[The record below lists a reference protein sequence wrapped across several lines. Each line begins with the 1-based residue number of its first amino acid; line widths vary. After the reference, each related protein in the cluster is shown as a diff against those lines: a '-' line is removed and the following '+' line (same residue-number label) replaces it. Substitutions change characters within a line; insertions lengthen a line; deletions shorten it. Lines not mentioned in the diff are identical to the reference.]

1 MGSERGPAGSFRA
14 TRPLRSGPGWVIIR
28 DIRGKGS
35 LWLSP
40 ASVAANPPVAI
51 DGVALEGGLRALL
64 KLDPMRMMRFGYL
77 GPKRGIFIR
86 TKP

>member
-1 MGSERGPAGSFRA
+1 M
-14 TRPLRSGPGWVIIR
+14 
-28 DIRGKGS
+28 
-35 LWLSP
+35 
-40 ASVAANPPVAI
+40 AANPPVAI

-64 KLDPMRMMRFGYL
+64 KLDPMRMVRFGYL